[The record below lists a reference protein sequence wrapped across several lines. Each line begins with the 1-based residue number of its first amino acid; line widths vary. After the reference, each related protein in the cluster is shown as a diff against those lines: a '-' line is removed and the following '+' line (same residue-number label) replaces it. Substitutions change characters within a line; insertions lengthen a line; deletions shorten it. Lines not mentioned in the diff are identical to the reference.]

1 MLHFLSVLLLLLLLH
16 LLKLL
21 LLLRHLHLLSMLPRL
36 LLLREVTVG
45 YVRLKVTKGGNKS
58 NTGNR
63 HNKT

>member
-1 MLHFLSVLLLLLLLH
+1 MLGLFSMLHFLSVLLLLLLLH

-45 YVRLKVTKGGNKS
+45 YVRLK
-58 NTGNR
+58 
-63 HNKT
+63 